1 MMSIQTIYAQKT
13 IGITDLKRS
22 DTAFIDNLL
31 EPIAVLK
38 RDTVKAYLIPEKL
51 MAYFMDKLDD
61 LELVKT
67 VNSRLKDLEAG
78 KTQTIAVEINEL

>member
-61 LELVKT
+61 LELAKT

>member
-1 MMSIQTIYAQKT
+1 MMSIQTKKKKKT

>member
-1 MMSIQTIYAQKT
+1 MSIQTIYAQKT

-31 EPIAVLK
+31 K

-61 LELVKT
+61 LELAKT

-78 KTQTIAVEINEL
+78 KTQTIAVDIDDL